1 MRRHIQLALAL
12 ALSLPVPAIAQAPLL
27 IDPGKVPMT
36 LKGAWIH
43 HRTGD
48 RNDIVIRIE
57 SMQPDGSFTGKLD
70 FHNTNPQSACK
81 VIGGTI
87 TEGRVTDRLLRVR
100 AEAINPNACP
110 NFGLT
115 FRSGGERYLE
125 GQTKFGDKTWIDA
138 PK

>member
-1 MRRHIQLALAL
+1 MGRHIQLALASAMLL
-12 ALSLPVPAIAQAPLL
+12 AAPALAQAPLL
-27 IDPGKVPMT
+27 IDPVKVPMT

-81 VIGGTI
+81 VINGTI
-87 TEGRVTDRLLRVR
+87 TEGKVTDRLLRVR

-110 NFGLT
+110 NFALV
-115 FRSGGERYLE
+115 FRSGGARYLE
-125 GQTKFGDKTWIDA
+125 GQTKFGDKIWIDA